1 MHVYDNGMNAAPV
14 HANVYL
20 YGPWPQPEA
29 APNSVDMT
37 ILRDDPLPARDLAN
51 PLGLNPASIDG
62 NPIEGAPFYVAGRSY
77 TAGQAA
83 GQYQT

>member
-1 MHVYDNGMNAAPV
+1 MNAAPV